1 VPVYVQVCTHV
12 RGAYCVADLGLLIS
26 QNYARAS
33 ITVASLSHTLA
44 LKSTQPQ
51 LRIRAVGKE
60 EERTLRAMVVPARE
74 DGL

>member
-1 VPVYVQVCTHV
+1 MCGVRYVS
-12 RGAYCVADLGLLIS
+12 DLGLLIS
-26 QNYARAS
+26 QHYGRAS

-60 EERTLRAMVVPARE
+60 EERTLRTMVVPARE
-74 DGL
+74 YGL